1 VRTGQEVE
9 VLVVGGGPVGLGM
22 AIGLRRL
29 GVGCMVVE
37 RHPSTLDFPRGRGI
51 TVRTMEIFRQWDLEH
66 DMVAA
71 GLPRGESLYVFSGD
85 TLLAED
91 FTRVGLPAVSASP
104 LSPTERLLC
113 DQESMEVVLRNR
125 AFELGADLRFA
136 TTLSAFT
143 ADADGVTAEL
153 TDGRTGET
161 TEVRAGWM
169 VAADGARSGVREA
182 LGIDRSGP
190 GTVATAVSVLLGAE
204 LGDRVADRRSAIYRL
219 GGLEGG
225 AMLAVDNNRRWLLIY
240 AYNPAVE
247 APETFTTER
256 CAELARTAIGD
267 STVRVE
273 ILGVRLWES
282 TALVADSYRRGRVLL
297 AGDAAHVTTP
307 IGGLGMNCG
316 MADVHNLA
324 WKLSGVTHGWASAS
338 LLDSYQPER
347 QPVARDTAEAS
358 LEAARP
364 PAPVNGVVLG
374 YAYESSVIVP
384 DGTAPPTMADPIND
398 YAPTG
403 RPGHRAPHLWLDPSR
418 SHSTLDLVG
427 NAFAVITDSP
437 SPALTQASE
446 AAQAATGIPVRS
458 HVIDDDMCLDLYG
471 IHSGGAVLVRPDG
484 HVAWRSIDPPA
495 DPTNDLRTALL
506 FATGRG
512 H

>member
-1 VRTGQEVE
+1 MRSGQEVE

-51 TVRTMEIFRQWDLEH
+51 TVRTMEIFRQWGLDD

-85 TLLAED
+85 TLLAKD
-91 FTRVGLPAVSASP
+91 FTRAGLPASTESP

-136 TTLSAFT
+136 TTLSAWT
-143 ADADGVTAEL
+143 VDADGVNGEL
-153 TDGRTGET
+153 TDSRTGGT
-161 TEVRAGWM
+161 AKVRAGWM

-190 GTVATAVSVLLGAE
+190 GTVSTAVSILIGAE
-204 LGDRVADRRSAIYRL
+204 LGDRVADRRSALYRL

-225 AMLAVDNNRRWLLIY
+225 AMLAVDNDRRWLLIY
-240 AYNPAVE
+240 AYDPAVE
-247 APETFTTER
+247 APETFTPDR
-256 CAELARTAIGD
+256 CTALARTAVGD
-267 STVRVE
+267 STVRVD

-282 TALVADSYRRGRVLL
+282 TVLVADNYRRGRILL

-324 WKLSGVTHGWASAS
+324 WKLAGVTHGWASTS
-338 LLDSYQPER
+338 LLDSYEPER

-358 LEAARP
+358 LGAARP
-364 PAPVNGVVLG
+364 PAPVNSLVLG
-374 YAYESSVIVP
+374 YAYESSVIIP
-384 DGTAPPTMADPIND
+384 DGTAPPTTADPVND

-418 SHSTLDLVG
+418 SHSTLDLFG
-427 NAFAVITDSP
+427 DAFVVLTDSTSAAITD
-437 SPALTQASE
+437 ASE
-446 AAQAATGIPVRS
+446 MAKAATGIPVRS
-458 HVIDDDMCLDLYG
+458 HAIDDDMWLDLYG

-506 FATGRG
+506 VAAG
-512 H
+512 HGH

>member
-1 VRTGQEVE
+1 
-9 VLVVGGGPVGLGM
+9 
-22 AIGLRRL
+22 
-29 GVGCMVVE
+29 
-37 RHPSTLDFPRGRGI
+37 
-51 TVRTMEIFRQWDLEH
+51 
-66 DMVAA
+66 
-71 GLPRGESLYVFSGD
+71 
-85 TLLAED
+85 
-91 FTRVGLPAVSASP
+91 
-104 LSPTERLLC
+104 
-113 DQESMEVVLRNR
+113 
-125 AFELGADLRFA
+125 
-136 TTLSAFT
+136 
-143 ADADGVTAEL
+143 
-153 TDGRTGET
+153 
-161 TEVRAGWM
+161 
-169 VAADGARSGVREA
+169 
-182 LGIDRSGP
+182 
-190 GTVATAVSVLLGAE
+190 
-204 LGDRVADRRSAIYRL
+204 
-219 GGLEGG
+219 
-225 AMLAVDNNRRWLLIY
+225 MLAVDNDRRWLLIY

-247 APETFTTER
+247 APETFTTDR

-267 STVRVE
+267 STVGVD

-282 TALVADSYRRGRVLL
+282 TALVADGYRRGRILL

-338 LLDSYQPER
+338 LLDSYEPER
-347 QPVARDTAEAS
+347 QPVARDTAVAS

-364 PAPVNGVVLG
+364 PAPVDGVVLG

-384 DGTAPPTMADPIND
+384 DGTAPPTMADPVND
-398 YAPTG
+398 YVPTG

-427 NAFAVITDSP
+427 DAFAVITDST

-446 AAQAATGIPVRS
+446 VAQASTGIPVRS

-495 DPTNDLRTALL
+495 DPTNDLPAALL